1 MFSLPRILELHLLIV
16 KLQLAASTL
25 PTYNVCFLKKRKT
38 LPLMPDG
45 LCTFAL
51 LPD

>member
-1 MFSLPRILELHLLIV
+1 MFYLPWVLELHLLIV

-25 PTYNVCFLKKRKT
+25 PLVFVFSKKKKKT
-38 LPLMPDG
+38 LHLMPDG

-51 LPD
+51 LLD